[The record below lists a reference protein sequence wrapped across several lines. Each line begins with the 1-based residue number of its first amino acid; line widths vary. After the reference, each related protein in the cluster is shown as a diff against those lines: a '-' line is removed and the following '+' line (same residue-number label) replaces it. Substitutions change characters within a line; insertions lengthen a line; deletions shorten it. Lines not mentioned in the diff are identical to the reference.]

1 MKFKPVKLA
10 PALIALG
17 VITLCCVLSILRL
30 DLFERFEKIT
40 YDWRVREALRFPA
53 PAATNLAFVYID
65 DASIAYVKTNH
76 LPHPQENIAELGY
89 RYGLYWPR
97 QVYGRLVE
105 ELATEKAKSV
115 GLDVI
120 FADRRPDL
128 GFVEMA
134 DGTRLE
140 SDDFF
145 GLEMRRASNVV
156 LAATSDVI
164 PPPSFSTNAMAL
176 GHINTDKITDKD
188 ADGILRRA
196 KAFDTHRKWHFAFQK
211 VEDDPEYG
219 VDLSKGRI
227 ESNHVILPRS
237 NGDDI
242 VVPLDSD
249 GNFDPASLWSNLPKS
264 LAAKAKPFTQERIWH
279 MGIVLAA
286 HQLNLDLGNADV
298 DLAAGRITL
307 RGTNGLERIIPVD
320 RNGYFYIDWRLKPN
334 DPRLTQA
341 PIENLLLQDAKRL
354 RGETNNLKNRFAGKL
369 VVVGSVATGN
379 DLRDEGATPLEPDT
393 FLVSEHWNVAN
404 SVITGRFIQR
414 SSVAVDCLIIIIAGL
429 ATALLIWNLPIRLG
443 TSLALVLA
451 AGYIATATLVYI
463 YLRYWLPLVLPLMG
477 GFLVMYA
484 LLVAW
489 RVLFE
494 QAEQRRVKSVFSR
507 MVSTNVMHEVLQA
520 ETLSLGGARRQVTIL
535 FADVRGFTEFTDKSQ
550 DQAAAYIAQ
559 NKLSQ
564 EQADVY
570 YDEQARETLNTV
582 NTYLALVADQ
592 VKKHDGTLDK
602 YIGDCVMAFWGAP
615 TTQDNQALC
624 CVRAAIDA
632 QRAVFDL
639 NKQRVQENQ
648 KRELENM
655 QRASCAL
662 APRPM
667 LPILLLGSGINTG
680 LATAGLMGSEQDRF
694 NYTVFGREVNLAS
707 RLESLSG
714 RGRILIGETTYKCLQ
729 RDDPALAATCT
740 ALPELQKLKG
750 FGAAVKVYE
759 VPWRLPGSDPFD
771 EEFAS
776 RIFGDTASTN
786 FLKKE
791 NL

>member
-10 PALIALG
+10 PALIAVG
-17 VITLCCVLSILRL
+17 VIALCCLLSILRP
-30 DLFERFEKIT
+30 DLLERFEKIT
-40 YDWRVREALRFPA
+40 YDWRVRQALHVPA
-53 PAATNLAFVYID
+53 PVATNLAFVYID
-65 DASIAYVKTNH
+65 DTSIAYVRTNH
-76 LPHPQENIAELGY
+76 LPHSAIPAIGY

-105 ELATEKAKSV
+105 ELAAEKAKSV

-128 GFVEMA
+128 GFVQMA
-134 DGTRLE
+134 DGTEME

-145 GLEMRRASNVV
+145 GLEMHRASNVI

-164 PPPSFSTNAMAL
+164 PPPSFSTNALAL
-176 GHINTDKITDKD
+176 GHINTDKYTDKD
-188 ADGILRRA
+188 ADGVLRRA
-196 KAFDTHRKWHFAFQK
+196 KAFDTHRKWNFAFQK

-227 ESNHVILPRS
+227 ESNHVILPRA
-237 NGDDI
+237 NGNDI
-242 VVPLDSD
+242 VIPLDSD
-249 GNFDPASLWSNLPKS
+249 GNFDPTTLWSNLPKP
-264 LAAKAKPFTQERIWH
+264 LAAKAKPFTNERIWH

-286 HQLNLDLGNADV
+286 HQMNLDLDHAEV
-298 DLAAGRITL
+298 DLTAGRITL
-307 RGTNGLERIIPVD
+307 HGPNGLERIIPVD
-320 RNGYFYIDWRLKPN
+320 QKGYFYIDWRLKPN
-334 DPRLTQA
+334 DPHLTQA
-341 PIENLLLQDAKRL
+341 PIELLLLQDAERL
-354 RGETNNLKNRFAGKL
+354 RGETNNLTDRFAGKL

-414 SSVAVDCLIIIIAGL
+414 SSVAVDCFIVILAGL
-429 ATALLIWNLPIRLG
+429 STALLIWNLPVRRG
-443 TSLALVLA
+443 TGLALVLA
-451 AGYIATATLVYI
+451 AAYVLAATYAYTHF
-463 YLRYWLPLVLPLMG
+463 RYWLPIVLPLMG

-484 LLVAW
+484 MLLAW

-507 MVSTNVMHEVLQA
+507 MVSSNVMHEVLQA
-520 ETLSLGGARRQVTIL
+520 ETLSLGGARRQVTTL

-550 DQAAAYIAQ
+550 DQAATYIAQ
-559 NKLSQ
+559 NKLSP
-564 EQADVY
+564 EQAEVF

-615 TTQDNQALC
+615 TPQDKQALN

-632 QRAVFDL
+632 QRAVFAL
-639 NKQRVQENQ
+639 NKERVRENQ

-655 QRASCAL
+655 NRASSGL

-680 LATAGLMGSEQDRF
+680 PATAGLMGSEQDRF

-759 VPWRLPGSDPFD
+759 VPWRQSGTDPFD
-771 EEFAS
+771 EEFAT